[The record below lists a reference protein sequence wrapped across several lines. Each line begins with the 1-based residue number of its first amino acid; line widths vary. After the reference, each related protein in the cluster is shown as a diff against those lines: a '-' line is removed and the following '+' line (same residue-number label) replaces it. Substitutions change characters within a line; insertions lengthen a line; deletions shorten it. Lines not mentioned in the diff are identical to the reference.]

1 MKRHN
6 KLILWVILL
15 LVFLIPISTQA
26 SELGEDKVIF
36 GGNFTLLSGETL
48 DGDLVIFGGNA
59 SLEEDTTVNGDVAVL
74 GGRVQVNGIIRGD
87 LVALGGFVELESKA
101 VVLGNLTVL
110 GSNIEESEG
119 AVIQGTMVTHTDLP
133 TEVTLPSIVQLSRG
147 TFPRTRLWRN
157 PFLSLSWFF
166 FKVLIWAGLAVLATL
181 FLKTQE
187 VRVKEAAFSQPVI
200 SWVVGFLV
208 VILLP
213 VVVIALLITLLLSP
227 LSILAVL
234 IGFAAW
240 ALGWVS
246 LGFEVGRRL
255 TKNAKSKWDPALVAG
270 LGTFVL
276 TAIFNGVSKLVPCFG
291 FFPKTIVG
299 MWMLGAV
306 VLTQFGTQRY
316 PRALETDQP
325 QGNHEV
331 LPDDMDPAPGMNGEG
346 SEGS

>member
-1 MKRHN
+1 MKRLN
-6 KLILWVILL
+6 KLFLWVILL
-15 LVFLIPISTQA
+15 FVFLIPISTHA
-26 SELGEDKVIF
+26 SDLREDKVIF
-36 GGNFTLLSGETL
+36 GGNFTLLSRETL

-59 SLEEDTTVNGDVAVL
+59 SVEEDATVNGDVAVL

-110 GSNIEESEG
+110 GSNIERSKE
-119 AVIQGTMVTHTDLP
+119 AVIQGTMVTHSDIP
-133 TEVTLPSIVQLSRG
+133 TEFTLPSIVQLSRG

-166 FKVLIWAGLAVLATL
+166 FKVFIWAGLAILATL

-187 VRVKEAAFSQPVI
+187 IRVREAAFSQPVI

-246 LGFEVGRRL
+246 LGFEVGWRL
-255 TKNAKSKWDPALVAG
+255 TKNAESKWDPALVAG
-270 LGTFVL
+270 LGTFIL
-276 TAIFNGVSKLVPCFG
+276 TAIFNGFSKLVPCFG

-306 VLTQFGTQRY
+306 ILTQFGTQRY
-316 PRALETDQP
+316 PRALEPVQT
-325 QGNHEV
+325 QGNDEV
-331 LPDDMDPAPGMNGEG
+331 LPDDMEPAPEVNGEG
-346 SEGS
+346 SEDS

>member
-147 TFPRTRLWRN
+147 TFPRTRLRRN

-166 FKVLIWAGLAVLATL
+166 FKVLVWAGLAVLATL

-213 VVVIALLITLLLSP
+213 VTVIALLITLLLSP

-246 LGFEVGRRL
+246 LGFEVGHRL
-255 TKNAKSKWDPALVAG
+255 TKNAENKWHPALVAG

-276 TAIFNGVSKLVPCFG
+276 TAIFNGFSKLIPCFG
-291 FFPKTIVG
+291 FFPKSIVG

-331 LPDDMDPAPGMNGEG
+331 LPDDMDPAPGVNGEG
-346 SEGS
+346 SDVS